1 MDRKEKEQVISEA
14 IQRLVKNK
22 GLDLKINRM
31 WADSSYFNVEL
42 DYIANGA
49 ERRGQYGFVAKWFD
63 PNYFGFSWIEDL
75 QIPAN
80 ANDYQKVLL
89 KIAYYFYKWYKR
101 ECQ

>member
-1 MDRKEKEQVISEA
+1 MTKDKKEKVVLEA

-22 GLDLKINRM
+22 GLDLKVHRM

-42 DYIANGA
+42 DYVANGA
-49 ERRGQYGFVAKWFD
+49 ERRGQFSFVAKWFD
-63 PNYFGFSWIEDL
+63 PNYFELSWIKDL
-75 QIPAN
+75 QIPAK
-80 ANDYQKVLL
+80 ANDYQRVVL

>member
-1 MDRKEKEQVISEA
+1 MTKDKKEKVISEA

-22 GLDLKINRM
+22 GFDLKVHRM

-42 DYIANGA
+42 DYVVNGA
-49 ERRGQYGFVAKWFD
+49 ERRGQFGFVAKWFD

-75 QIPAN
+75 QIPAK
-80 ANDYQKVLL
+80 ANDYQRVVL

>member
-1 MDRKEKEQVISEA
+1 MDRKEKEQVISDA

-22 GLDLKINRM
+22 GLDLKISRM

-42 DYIANGA
+42 DYVVNGA
-49 ERRGQYGFVAKWFD
+49 ERRGQFGFVAKWFD

-75 QIPAN
+75 QIPAK
-80 ANDYQKVLL
+80 ANDYQRVLL

>member
-31 WADSSYFNVEL
+31 WSDSGYFNVEL
-42 DYIANGA
+42 DYIVNGA
-49 ERRGQYGFVAKWFD
+49 ERRGQFGFVAKWFD
-63 PNYFGFSWIEDL
+63 PNYFRFSWIEDL
-75 QIPAN
+75 QIPAK
-80 ANDYQKVLL
+80 ANDYQRVVL

>member
-1 MDRKEKEQVISEA
+1 MTIGEKEQVISEA

-31 WADSSYFNVEL
+31 WADSGYLFIEL
-42 DYIANGA
+42 DYSVDGK
-49 ERRGQYGFVAKWFD
+49 EKRQRFGFDSRWFD
-63 PNYFGFSWIEDL
+63 PKHFEFSWVKNL
-75 QIPAN
+75 QLPEN

-89 KIAYYFYKWYKR
+89 KMAYYFYKWYKE

>member
-1 MDRKEKEQVISEA
+1 MTKDKKEKVVLEA

-22 GLDLKINRM
+22 GFDLKVNRM

-42 DYIANGA
+42 DYVVNGK
-49 ERRGQYGFVAKWFD
+49 EKRQRFSFVGKWFD
-63 PNYFGFSWIEDL
+63 PNYFRISWIEDL

-80 ANDYQKVLL
+80 ANDYQRVVL